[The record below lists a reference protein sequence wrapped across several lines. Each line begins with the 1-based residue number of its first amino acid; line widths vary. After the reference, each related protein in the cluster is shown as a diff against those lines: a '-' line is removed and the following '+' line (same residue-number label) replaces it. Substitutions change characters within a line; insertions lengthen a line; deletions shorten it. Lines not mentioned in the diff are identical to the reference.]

1 MSITEAT
8 EATLWSEEPRE
19 FKLLALCEYTIIS
32 FWEITL
38 SKMIRFWVIL
48 NIQIQ
53 SQNLQPLYKI
63 KSMYIQDDH
72 R

>member
-1 MSITEAT
+1 
-8 EATLWSEEPRE
+8 
-19 FKLLALCEYTIIS
+19 
-32 FWEITL
+32 
-38 SKMIRFWVIL
+38 MIRFRVIL
-48 NIQIQ
+48 NIQIR